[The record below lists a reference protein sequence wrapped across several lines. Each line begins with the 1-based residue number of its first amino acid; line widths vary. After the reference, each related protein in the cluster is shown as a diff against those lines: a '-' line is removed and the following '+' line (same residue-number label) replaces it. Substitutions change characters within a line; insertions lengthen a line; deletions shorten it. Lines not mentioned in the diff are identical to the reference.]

1 MGQREQVRGKLLS
14 LAYFL
19 RKYRGALRA
28 DFRHYYALDLRGAL
42 SGALRLFDIADLA
55 ANLPPGSGVW
65 REHGGPMAWTQAE
78 HFAASQ
84 LHAAN
89 VANWQRT
96 KDGQKGAN
104 PPKPLEPPKSRDER
118 DADAARLDARAQ
130 AFLARQKA
138 RQQATE

>member
-1 MGQREQVRGKLLS
+1 LGRREQDSGKLLS

-28 DFRHYYALDLRGAL
+28 DFRHYYALDLRQAL
-42 SGALRLFDIADLA
+42 SGALSAFDIGDLA
-55 ANLPPGSGVW
+55 ANLPPGSAVW
-65 REHGGPMAWTQAE
+65 REHGGALAWTQAE
-78 HFAASQ
+78 HFAAAQ

-96 KDGQKGAN
+96 KDGQKGSN
-104 PPKPLEPPKSRDER
+104 PPKPLEPPKSRESR
-118 DADAARLDARAQ
+118 DADAVRLDAKAQ